1 LEGQFLMTDILH
13 IDRWIFLLQ
22 VKSRPGALS
31 AVTAIFADRGVS
43 IETITAYDSSHTGA
57 AFGTVL
63 LMFAASA
70 AKKAYLARVLSRSAM
85 VEEVVQYRY
94 DDAAHARK
102 SVLVRAAL
110 GAEVLARSLPPGLL
124 CDIISTKP
132 GETLA
137 LLLGPPPLVDE
148 ALSALTTRTTTETA
162 DPTILLV

>member
-1 LEGQFLMTDILH
+1 MTDEPTV
-13 IDRWIFLLQ
+13 DRWIFLLQ

-31 AVTAIFADRGVS
+31 AVTAIFADRSVS
-43 IETITAYDSSHTGA
+43 IETITAHDSSCTGA
-57 AFGTVL
+57 VSGTVL
-63 LMFAASA
+63 LTFAASA
-70 AKKAYLARVLSRSAM
+70 AKKNYLARVLSRSVM

-110 GAEVLARSLPPGLL
+110 EADRLAGSLPPGLL

-148 ALSALTTRTTTETA
+148 ALAALTARAATEAA